1 MNNKKI
7 IEALNVTINGLSML
21 RDELQ
26 NGQTAQTTE
35 APAKTEVMNPPVEAE
50 KTEEVSADSVDIEA
64 LKKMKY
70 NEFKK
75 YASHLGVDCK
85 GTRDEIM
92 SRVVAKLGA
101 VEETAEE
108 VDDVEEEEAPVK
120 SDSDKPS
127 KKLGKA
133 KADEPTK
140 DEFDEQ
146 AEEIAKSTDVED
158 IIEALADVEVKA
170 TKKNAVEKLAYA
182 LREGLIELD
191 DEDEDEEADEE
202 DEEVEDTADEQEDE
216 ADDEEA
222 EDDDEEEIT
231 ADTYTEA
238 YDPNGY
244 NDPSTMSKAR
254 KKAVKEKMQEILDA
268 IENEDLTEEDITS
281 YLEDHATQD
290 ELDLIGDEYEDED
303 VIRFYMELVKRTI
316 DNDGEEH
323 EPSDPYELGDELNF
337 CCGHELKYSKKTNKY
352 ICEVCGEEY
361 EADEEE

>member
-26 NGQTAQTTE
+26 NGQTSQTTE
-35 APAKTEVMNPPVEAE
+35 APTKTEVMNTPVEE
-50 KTEEVSADSVDIEA
+50 KTAEVSADSVDVES

-75 YASHLGVDCK
+75 YASQLGVDCK

-92 SRVVAKLGA
+92 SRVLAKLGA
-101 VEETAEE
+101 KETAEE
-108 VDDVEEEEAPVK
+108 VEDTVEEEAPAK
-120 SDSDKPS
+120 SDSNKSS
-127 KKLGKA
+127 KKLGNA
-133 KADEPTK
+133 KANEPTK
-140 DEFDEQ
+140 DEFDKQ
-146 AEEIAKSTDVED
+146 AEEIANTTDVED

-191 DEDEDEEADEE
+191 DDEDSDEEADEE
-202 DEEVEDTADEQEDE
+202 VEA
-216 ADDEEA
+216 
-222 EDDDEEEIT
+222 DDEEEIT
-231 ADTYTEA
+231 ADTYTA
-238 YDPNGY
+238 KYDPNGY
-244 NDPSTMSKAR
+244 NDPSNLTKAR
-254 KKAVKEKMQEILDA
+254 KKAIKSKMQEIIDA
-268 IENEDLTEEDITS
+268 VENEDLTEDDITS
-281 YLEDHATQD
+281 YIEDHATED
-290 ELDLIGDEYEDED
+290 EIELIGDDYEDED
-303 VIRFYMELVKRTI
+303 LIRFYMELIKRTI

-361 EADEEE
+361 EAEDED

>member
-1 MNNKKI
+1 MKNAKI

-21 RDELQ
+21 RDELA
-26 NGQTAQTTE
+26 NADNTAVDTKAVAE
-35 APAKTEVMNPPVEAE
+35 APMNPPVDD
-50 KTEEVSADSVDIEA
+50 TEVSADSIDIEA

-75 YASHLGVDCK
+75 YASSIGVDCK

-92 SRVVAKLGA
+92 SRVLAKLGA
-101 VEETAEE
+101 EETAEE
-108 VDDVEEEEAPVK
+108 VEETVEEEAPAK
-120 SDSDKPS
+120 SDSNKPS
-127 KKLGKA
+127 KKLGNA
-133 KADEPTK
+133 KSNEPTK

-191 DEDEDEEADEE
+191 DEDEEAEEEVADEAEEVEEAD
-202 DEEVEDTADEQEDE
+202 D
-216 ADDEEA
+216 
-222 EDDDEEEIT
+222 EEIT
-231 ADTYTEA
+231 ADTYTDTF
-238 YDPNGY
+238 DPNGY
-244 NDPSTMSKAR
+244 NDPSVMSKKRA
-254 KKAVKEKMQEILDA
+254 KAIKSKMQEVLDA
-268 IENEDLTEEDITS
+268 IESEDLTEEDITS
-281 YLEDHATQD
+281 YLEDHATED
-290 ELDLIGDEYEDED
+290 EIELLGDDYEDED
-303 VIRFYMELVKRTI
+303 LIRFYMEMIKRTI

-337 CCGHELKYSKKTNKY
+337 CCGHELKYSKNTKKY

-361 EADEEE
+361 EADED